1 MRFLRYL
8 LSAAI
13 LASLSSSMIAQNEGC
28 KEVEVPVGII
38 NGNGEAF
45 HGLSTADFT
54 GHSGKTAL
62 TLKNMTYDDGPRRVV
77 LIVDTSRKLSAE
89 TRKAEQALVETLL
102 DAKRPEDSIAL
113 ITARGPEHVVKFGE
127 QRPAYVQ
134 ALPGEDEGRHGKE
147 AGVLDAVMKGIE
159 LFGDPK
165 AGDAVIVIAADLEG
179 NHEINARRIAK
190 VLEQHQV
197 RMFGLALGPVS
208 TKNVALSAQTNSAWG
223 FATATPGTGDMVYN
237 TGDEDFYPL
246 TRDSGGLVLAVMNGD
261 YQHTYSIKDPKF
273 VGRVK
278 QDARVVYNMVAGYYR
293 VEIAN
298 WRGGEWSFEPTAD
311 VRKAA
316 SNMFLLYP
324 HTLAGCSQDSHVA
337 QK

>member
-1 MRFLRYL
+1 MLFLRYL
-8 LSAAI
+8 FCAVM
-13 LASLSSSMIAQNEGC
+13 LASLSSFMIAQSEGC
-28 KEVEVPVGII
+28 KAVAVPVGII
-38 NGNGEAF
+38 NGSGEPF
-45 HGLSTADFT
+45 HGLSIADFT

-62 TLKNMTYDDGPRRVV
+62 TLKNMTYDDAPRRVV
-77 LIVDTSRKLSAE
+77 LIVDTSKKLSAD
-89 TRKAEQALVETLL
+89 THKAEQTLVETLL

-113 ITARGPEHVVKFGE
+113 ITARWPEHLVKFGE

-134 ALPGEDEGRHGKE
+134 ALPEEEEGRHGKE

-165 AGDAVIVIAADLEG
+165 PGDSVIVIAADLEG
-179 NHEINARRIAK
+179 NRQINARRMAK
-190 VLEQHQV
+190 LLEQHHV
-197 RMFGLALGPVS
+197 RMFGLALGPVT
-208 TKNVALSAQTNSAWG
+208 TKNYALSAQTNSAWG

-261 YQHTYSIKDPKF
+261 YQHTYSMKDPKF
-273 VGRVK
+273 VARVK

-293 VEIAN
+293 VEIEN
-298 WRGGEWSFEPTAD
+298 WRGGEWSFEPTED
-311 VRKAA
+311 VRKVA

-324 HTLAGCSQDSHVA
+324 HTLAGCSQDSHIA